1 MMRPA
6 FLFMRFAA
14 AFVFAAVAL
23 VGAAHAQQKADFAY
37 FDGDN
42 TLTFPD
48 HYSLDI
54 GPTGVVEFWVSA
66 GWDDADMAP
75 VALSYVG
82 VYGPRYALGITPDK
96 KGLVFYSGEDFGV
109 VAADFSDG
117 KLHHVA
123 VFTYDKLTDA
133 YVDGAYAGTYP
144 LGYGDVYGSTFNIGS
159 LDGVSRKFT
168 GYVGRVRIWDRALPV
183 ATVLER
189 RNTDYLSKKG
199 ALAANP
205 VYQAL
210 IGLSNFTG
218 AVDKFILTYLNDDDI
233 RNGQQYGTSGYI
245 DEEN

>member
-1 MMRPA
+1 M
-6 FLFMRFAA
+6 
-14 AFVFAAVAL
+14 
-23 VGAAHAQQKADFAY
+23 
-37 FDGDN
+37 
-42 TLTFPD
+42 
-48 HYSLDI
+48 
-54 GPTGVVEFWVSA
+54 
-66 GWDDADMAP
+66 
-75 VALSYVG
+75 
-82 VYGPRYALGITPDK
+82 
-96 KGLVFYSGEDFGV
+96 DFGV
-109 VAADFSDG
+109 VASDFSDG

-168 GYVGRVRIWDRALPV
+168 GYIGRVRIWDRALPV

-199 ALAANP
+199 ALAGNP

-210 IGLSNFTG
+210 IGLSDFTG
-218 AVDKFILTYLNDDDI
+218 AVDKFILTYLTDDDM
-233 RNGQQYGTSGYI
+233 RNGQQYGTSGYL